1 MTLVSIISV
10 YDKCHN
16 VSKIIHG
23 FHSQHTSTHSDT
35 SAPDCG
41 ILAIFFAA
49 STALGSTCLCFRV
62 GMGQMIGIPK
72 IQGFQ

>member
-62 GMGQMIGIPK
+62 GMGQIIGIPK
-72 IQGFQ
+72 I